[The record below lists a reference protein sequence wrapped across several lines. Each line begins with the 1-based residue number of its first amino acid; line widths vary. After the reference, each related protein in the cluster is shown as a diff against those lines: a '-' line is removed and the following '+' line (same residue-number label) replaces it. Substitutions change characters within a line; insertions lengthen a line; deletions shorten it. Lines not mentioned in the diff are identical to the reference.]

1 MPQETTRDRTAA
13 DIVGDSAL
21 TIEERKVRKANEF
34 ADSDVGQA
42 LFYGTAMARGA
53 QMGGQV
59 QKSWGDIKDGV
70 GELTQFFKDRK
81 GERAKWN
88 AMSDEEQGS
97 FANFRDFFRQKTR
110 NVDISMNK
118 FQAGEDMEFHTKDGT
133 VNLGPRSLKPLED
146 RNKLRAFFLNS
157 TEDWKFDPSTESAV
171 QVNQGTNILKIQ
183 PMPARPSGSF
193 LHSPTGANPQP
204 SMDTN
209 IGVQTGDTF
218 NPSGVSANPSDVS
231 PNQPEPI
238 GQASDGTLFYTQ
250 EEMEAYR
257 QSKDPNGWYAGSAF
271 SGAPLIG
278 GGTYQGSDFMGTK
291 GSQDD
296 IIKGAGGY
304 LNLMGN
310 AVGYGWQN
318 ATSAYQAYMQN
329 PEMYNKG
336 AKQGILNSF
345 RMRGMY
351 SPGTSF

>member
-21 TIEERKVRKANEF
+21 TIQERKVRKANEF

-53 QMGGQV
+53 QMGGQI

-171 QVNQGTNILKIQ
+171 QVNQGTNVLKIQ

-193 LHSPTGANPQP
+193 LYSPTGANPQP

-218 NPSGVSANPSDVS
+218 NPSATYANPSDVG
-231 PNQPEPI
+231 PNNVVPDQPVNEWTF
-238 GQASDGTLFYTQ
+238 SDYPGA
-250 EEMEAYR
+250 AY
-257 QSKDPNGWYAGSAF
+257 Q
-271 SGAPLIG
+271 GAPLIG
-278 GGTYQGSDFMGTK
+278 GGTYQGSDFLELGKGQNMGANI
-291 GSQDD
+291 S
-296 IIKGAGGY
+296 GGF
-304 LNLMGN
+304 LNLGLN
-310 AVGYGWQN
+310 TLGYGWQN
-318 ATSAYQAYMQN
+318 ARSAYDAYMQN

-336 AKQGILNSF
+336 AKEGILNTF

-351 SPGTSF
+351 SPGSGF